1 MRKSF
6 LYIVLL
12 GLAAFTSCKKWMDLK
27 PQDGI
32 VANEFW
38 NTKEQVDAAVIGI
51 YTSMGLPAI

>member
-6 LYIVLL
+6 LYIVLICL
-12 GLAAFTSCKKWMDLK
+12 VGSTSCKKWMDLK

-38 NTKEQVDAAVIGI
+38 NTKEQVDAAVR
-51 YTSMGLPAI
+51 YKHFDK